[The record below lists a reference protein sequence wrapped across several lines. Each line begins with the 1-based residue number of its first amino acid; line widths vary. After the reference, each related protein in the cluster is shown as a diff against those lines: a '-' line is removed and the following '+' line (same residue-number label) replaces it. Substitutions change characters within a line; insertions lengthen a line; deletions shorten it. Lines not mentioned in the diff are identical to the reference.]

1 MTVVNG
7 IDTISFTSSGPYE
20 QNFMTQRSLAMRES
34 IVRLKCKRALK
45 QRQSLQRRF
54 RHSCIRE
61 RCRAQDE
68 IVGVE
73 IIWTFALGP
82 FDLCLAQ
89 TRLDCSDR
97 ADGYFIL
104 HRENIIDR
112 TIVALGPNMRT
123 SSRFNQLRCYPHAAR
138 RFPDATFE
146 YVTHAQL
153 TSNLLNIDCSALI
166 SETRVARDDEEPFD
180 SR

>member
-7 IDTISFTSSGPYE
+7 IDAIFFTSSGSHE

-89 TRLDCSDR
+89 ISGSIAATVLMV
-97 ADGYFIL
+97 I
-104 HRENIIDR
+104 
-112 TIVALGPNMRT
+112 
-123 SSRFNQLRCYPHAAR
+123 SSCTAKISSIAR
-138 RFPDATFE
+138 
-146 YVTHAQL
+146 
-153 TSNLLNIDCSALI
+153 S
-166 SETRVARDDEEPFD
+166 
-180 SR
+180 